1 MRKGQIKLLERAK
14 RWNFKEEF
22 IDMLSSEDKTLKQLD
37 ELFCVMY
44 CYRNADKEW
53 IETYLNI
60 DNHEI
65 DHLIGLC
72 KVKNIP
78 ITTTDLKQMTT
89 VEDACSFFSKGDII
103 CSSIFD
109 IEVLLEIGYNGYSNK
124 LLNIAHLLRENNLEN
139 YLPYSNSDYRCK
151 HIVKKLLEFI
161 NERNS
166 DNILNELDIDKLKD
180 NCESYLEEYAYN
192 HSPIKIKSAKGIPED
207 IKRMDFKGYHTT
219 IRHYGH
225 SRYVDYSVNAIFITY
240 NPYNE
245 IVIDENDNHRTRS
258 DGKPKKLIFS
268 FKTED
273 FIIGYKTKSD
283 YKYRPTQLRELYE
296 IISVCDDDSDKQNAE
311 SIVDFLCEK
320 YNTYIFKDL
329 YRDFLES
336 NGLLLPLLISEAG
349 QYKTKQ
355 DLFEKH
361 YKNTL
366 KGNWNKKN
374 ANLTYILIKLNKRM
388 TDAALARAMQCK
400 KAPQVRKIG
409 KRRCVML
416 YILYETI
423 YNVTKINGSGGN
435 SLLLD
440 GLNEEYAEKSIK
452 LLPINQTINQ
462 HNERH
467 NNVKVKKAHFR
478 IKKETKFK
486 KLIDNMPDNY
496 ELIKTPKRL
505 ELEAELQH
513 NCVAGYDT
521 KINSDNCMIYSV
533 QYENIR
539 HTIEIIKQGSDFKIA
554 QCYRAC
560 NQSPIQSVLTDLNN
574 TIKHINQIQDNK

>member
-37 ELFCVMY
+37 DLFYVMY
-44 CYRNADKEW
+44 CYKNADKEW
-53 IETYLNI
+53 IETYFNI

-65 DHLIGLC
+65 YDLIRLC
-72 KVKNIP
+72 KEKNIP

-89 VEDACSFFSKGDII
+89 VEDACTFFSKGDII

-109 IEVLLEIGYNGYSNK
+109 IEVLLEIGYHSYSNK
-124 LLNIAHLLRENNLEN
+124 LLNIARLLRGENLEN
-139 YLPYSNSDYRCK
+139 YLSDFRRDYRCK
-151 HIVKKLLEFI
+151 CLVKELSKSI

-166 DNILNELDIDKLKD
+166 DDILNELDIDSL
-180 NCESYLEEYAYN
+180 NRNRESYLEECIYN

-207 IKRMDFKGYHTT
+207 IKKIDFKGYHTT
-219 IRHYGH
+219 IRHFGH
-225 SRYVDYSVNAIFITY
+225 SRYVNYSVNAIFITY

-245 IVIDENDNHRTRS
+245 IIVDNGRHIPRS

-268 FKTED
+268 YKTED
-273 FIIGYKTKSD
+273 FITGYKTKSD

-296 IISVCDDDSDKQNAE
+296 IISVCDDGSDKQNADN
-311 SIVDFLCEK
+311 IVDFLCKK
-320 YNTYIFKDL
+320 YDTFIFKDL
-329 YRDFLES
+329 YRDFLDS

-400 KAPQVRKIG
+400 KAPQVRKVG
-409 KRRCVML
+409 KKRCVML

-462 HNERH
+462 HNARH